1 MNQLLEEIKISPPT
15 DGLFVITDNP
25 YVATDVSSIAT
36 YRPSIT
42 IDDMPDPVWDIAIL
56 RDIVRELQRKT
67 QACNGRYRG
76 LHTHSRV
83 SPNQVPENPHGRID
97 RSITDHDIQFHK
109 DLIGRIPCRR
119 AFAIGES
126 IFLVITMGSYL
137 NFKNFA
143 DTSQPES
150 SGTNNFSL
158 ARQST
163 IYSFTFDELQSTCGL
178 GKDFGSMNMD
188 DFLKNI
194 EGENLQRQGS
204 LTLPRTLSQKTIDE
218 VWKDFQKESVNANDV
233 SETGGSNFG
242 QRESTLGEMTLEEF
256 LVRAGA
262 VREDMQPT
270 GYSNDV
276 TLTTTS
282 GFIQP
287 SSNVTI
293 KFLQATQNPGHQIAG
308 TNIFNVVSTTSLPQQ
323 PLFPKQTTVEF
334 ASPMQLG
341 TRAPMPNP
349 SANTNSIMQ
358 GGVMSMPVKGVS
370 PGNLDTSSLSLSPYA
385 CGEGGRGRR
394 SCTSIEKV
402 VERRRKRMIKNR
414 ESAARSRDRKQAYT
428 LELEAEV
435 AKLKEIKQQLQ
446 KNQAEFIEKQKN
458 QLLEK
463 MNMPWE
469 NKLICLRRT
478 VTGPW

>member
-1 MNQLLEEIKISPPT
+1 MNDLNSLEVAYNICLL
-15 DGLFVITDNP
+15 
-25 YVATDVSSIAT
+25 
-36 YRPSIT
+36 
-42 IDDMPDPVWDIAIL
+42 
-56 RDIVRELQRKT
+56 
-67 QACNGRYRG
+67 
-76 LHTHSRV
+76 
-83 SPNQVPENPHGRID
+83 
-97 RSITDHDIQFHK
+97 
-109 DLIGRIPCRR
+109 
-119 AFAIGES
+119 

-143 DTSQPES
+143 DTSQPQS

>member
-1 MNQLLEEIKISPPT
+1 MSEIFWMIYQQIGKNHAYSLQNLYLPKRI
-15 DGLFVITDNP
+15 LFV
-25 YVATDVSSIAT
+25 V
-36 YRPSIT
+36 
-42 IDDMPDPVWDIAIL
+42 
-56 RDIVRELQRKT
+56 
-67 QACNGRYRG
+67 
-76 LHTHSRV
+76 
-83 SPNQVPENPHGRID
+83 
-97 RSITDHDIQFHK
+97 
-109 DLIGRIPCRR
+109 
-119 AFAIGES
+119 
-126 IFLVITMGSYL
+126 TMGSYL

-150 SGTNNFSL
+150 SGNNSNSFL
-158 ARQST
+158 AQQSS
-163 IYSFTFDELQSTCGL
+163 IYSFTFDELQNTCGL

-188 DFLKNI
+188 DLLKNI
-194 EGENLQRQGS
+194 EESQALSSSAALGGNLQRQGS
-204 LTLPRTLSQKTIDE
+204 LTLPRTLSQKTVDE
-218 VWKDFQKESVNANDV
+218 VWRDFQKESVVANDA
-233 SETGGSNFG
+233 SGTGGSNFG

-262 VREDMQPT
+262 VQEDMQPA

-276 TLTTTS
+276 TFAS
-282 GFIQP
+282 GFTQP
-287 SSNVTI
+287 SCSVTI
-293 KFLQATQNPGHQIAG
+293 AFQQATQNPGHQIAAN
-308 TNIFNVVSTTSLPQQ
+308 NIFNVVSTTTSSPQQ

-341 TRAPMPNP
+341 SPGKRLPMSNP
-349 SANTNSIMQ
+349 SANTSSVMQ
-358 GGVMSMPVKGVS
+358 GGVMTMPVKGVS
-370 PGNLDTSSLSLSPYA
+370 PGNLDTSSLSPSPYA

-394 SCTSIEKV
+394 SCTSFEKV

-435 AKLKEIKQQLQ
+435 AKLKEIKQELQ
-446 KNQAEFIEKQKN
+446 KKQAEFIEKQKN

-463 MNMPWE
+463 MNVPWE

>member
-1 MNQLLEEIKISPPT
+1 MLN
-15 DGLFVITDNP
+15 
-25 YVATDVSSIAT
+25 
-36 YRPSIT
+36 
-42 IDDMPDPVWDIAIL
+42 
-56 RDIVRELQRKT
+56 ELMSVK
-67 QACNGRYRG
+67 
-76 LHTHSRV
+76 
-83 SPNQVPENPHGRID
+83 
-97 RSITDHDIQFHK
+97 K
-109 DLIGRIPCRR
+109 
-119 AFAIGES
+119 
-126 IFLVITMGSYL
+126 IFLVVTMGSYL

-150 SGTNNFSL
+150 SGNNSNLSL
-158 ARQST
+158 ARQSS

-188 DFLKNI
+188 DLLKNI
-194 EGENLQRQGS
+194 EESQALPSSAAAGGNLQRQGS
-204 LTLPRTLSQKTIDE
+204 LTLPRTLSQKTVDE
-218 VWKDFQKESVNANDV
+218 VWKDFQKESVVNANDA
-233 SETGGSNFG
+233 SGTGGSNFG
-242 QRESTLGEMTLEEF
+242 QRESTLGEMTLEDF

-276 TLTTTS
+276 TFDS
-282 GFIQP
+282 GFTQP

-293 KFLQATQNPGHQIAG
+293 AFQHATQNPGHQIVG
-308 TNIFNVVSTTSLPQQ
+308 NNIFNVVSTSTSSLQQ

-334 ASPMQLG
+334 ASPMKLGSPG

-349 SANTNSIMQ
+349 SANTNSVMQ

-370 PGNLDTSSLSLSPYA
+370 PGNLDTSSLSPSPYA

-394 SCTSIEKV
+394 SCTSFEKV
-402 VERRRKRMIKNR
+402 VERRHKRMIKNR

-435 AKLKEIKQQLQ
+435 AKLKEIKQDLQ
-446 KNQAEFIEKQKN
+446 KKQAEFIEKQKT
-458 QLLEK
+458 QVLEK

>member
-1 MNQLLEEIKISPPT
+1 
-15 DGLFVITDNP
+15 
-25 YVATDVSSIAT
+25 
-36 YRPSIT
+36 
-42 IDDMPDPVWDIAIL
+42 
-56 RDIVRELQRKT
+56 
-67 QACNGRYRG
+67 
-76 LHTHSRV
+76 
-83 SPNQVPENPHGRID
+83 
-97 RSITDHDIQFHK
+97 
-109 DLIGRIPCRR
+109 
-119 AFAIGES
+119 
-126 IFLVITMGSYL
+126 MGSYP

-150 SGTNNFSL
+150 SGNNSNFL
-158 ARQST
+158 LGRQTS

-178 GKDFGSMNMD
+178 GNDLGSINMD
-188 DFLKNI
+188 DLLKNI
-194 EGENLQRQGS
+194 EESQLLPSSAGGGNLRREGS
-204 LTLPRTLSQKTIDE
+204 LTLPRTLSQKTVDE
-218 VWKDFQKESVNANDV
+218 VWKHFQKETVNANDG
-233 SETGGSNFG
+233 SGTGGSNFG
-242 QRESTLGEMTLEEF
+242 QGQSTLGEMTLEEF

-276 TLTTTS
+276 TFT
-282 GFIQP
+282 QP
-287 SSNVTI
+287 SNNNI
-293 KFLQATQNPGHQIAG
+293 AFQQATQIAG
-308 TNIFNVVSTTSLPQQ
+308 NNIFNVVSTTSSQQKPQQ

-334 ASPMQLG
+334 ASPMQTAQLASPG
-341 TRAPMPNP
+341 TRAPMSNP
-349 SANTNSIMQ
+349 SSNTSSSIMQ
-358 GGVMSMPVKGVS
+358 GGVMSMAVKGGS
-370 PGNLDTSSLSLSPYA
+370 PGNLDTSSLSPSPYA
-385 CGEGGRGRR
+385 ACGKGGRGRR

-435 AKLKEIKQQLQ
+435 AKLKEIKQELQ
-446 KNQAEFIEKQKN
+446 KKQAEFIEKQKN